1 MSRQPD
7 PDLEGRIL
15 NAARQLWKEGAG
27 KALTMRAV
35 ALAARTNT
43 PAVYRRFR
51 RREDILRALLEQTR
65 QEIFRQME
73 ATSSVEEACEH
84 YIDFALSHPHEYEL
98 YYRYEYELLFSAR
111 SARGVTLN
119 QIFKQKRPAV
129 EMMKGKLA
137 AQLGGSPDD
146 YARLTLAVWALL
158 HGTVMLLIAK
168 TIQPQHA
175 AAMRSACRTSVETLL
190 REASRFS
197 VRK

>member
-1 MSRQPD
+1 MARQPD
-7 PDLEGRIL
+7 PDLEDRIL
-15 NAARQLWKEGAG
+15 KAARQLWKKGAG

-35 ALAARTNT
+35 ARVAGTNT

-51 RREDILRALLEQTR
+51 HREDILRALLQRTR
-65 QEIFRQME
+65 QEIFQQLE
-73 ATSSVEEACEH
+73 AGSSVEEACDR
-84 YIDFALSHPHEYEL
+84 YLDFALSHPHEYEL
-98 YYRYEYELLFSAR
+98 YYLHEYELLFSASPGR
-111 SARGVTLN
+111 EATLN

-129 EMMKGKLA
+129 ELMKGKLA

-146 YARLTLAVWALL
+146 YTLLTLAVWALL

-175 AAMRSACRTSVETLL
+175 AEMRSACRTSVETLL
-190 REASRFS
+190 RSASRLP